1 MLIGGIWIGVVTLW
15 SFRWALDM
23 GYSMTEAQGVTFL
36 SLILIQF
43 FNAYNFR
50 SDKYS
55 LLQIGI
61 FKNKWLN
68 IAVGSQVLLMFAI
81 FYVPFFQPL
90 FHTVALDAQ
99 ELIVV
104 LLVSA
109 SVFPV
114 IEVAKAI
121 FRRMEKKEL
130 ASSPGT
136 S

>member
-1 MLIGGIWIGVVTLW
+1 M
-15 SFRWALDM
+15 
-23 GYSMTEAQGVTFL
+23 
-36 SLILIQF
+36 LIQF

-50 SDKYS
+50 SDKHS

-68 IAVGSQVLLMFAI
+68 IAVGSQVVLMLVI

-99 ELIVV
+99 ELICV

-114 IEVAKAI
+114 IEGTKAI
-121 FRRMEKKEL
+121 FRYLERKEKEKL
-130 ASSPGT
+130 ASPVMS
-136 S
+136 